1 MHVGYHVGWQNWRED
16 FTDEQMYRAELDLLD
31 QVEDQG
37 FDSVWSVEH
46 HFDSFAMC
54 PDTTQILSYLA
65 ARTSTILLGTGAV
78 ILPWND
84 PLRVVE
90 KLIMLDHLCEGR
102 LLVGLGRGLAKMEYE
117 GFRVDMNEARERF
130 DEAAPMVLRGL
141 ETGIVE
147 NNGPFY
153 PQPRVEVRPRPTRSF
168 ADRLYCVAMSPDS
181 QITAAELGATMM
193 TFVQYPAEVHAEAV
207 NTYRNLFM
215 QRHGREAGPAVLT
228 DFTYCHADLET
239 AERRAHEAIGNYFV
253 SVVRHYDFAGE
264 HFATTKGYT
273 DYAISAAMIREAG
286 LEKAAES
293 FVASQIWGTP
303 DQILEKYR
311 KRVAI
316 MGPIQANVVFSHG
329 GLGYDEIA
337 ESQRLF
343 GEEVLPK
350 LKKLTAQEPGG
361 AAQSPSLEP

>member
-1 MHVGYHVGWQNWRED
+1 MHVGYHVGWQNWREN

-37 FDSVWSVEH
+37 FDSLWSVEH

-54 PDTTQILSYLA
+54 PDATQILSYLA
-65 ARTSTILLGTGAV
+65 ARTSTISLGTGAV

-90 KLIMLDHLCEGR
+90 KLIMLDHLSEGR
-102 LLVGLGRGLAKMEYE
+102 LLVGLGRGLAKMEYA

-147 NNGPFY
+147 NDGPFY
-153 PQPRVEVRPRPTRSF
+153 PQPRVEIRPSPSRSF
-168 ADRLYCVAMSPDS
+168 QDRLYCVAMSPDS

-207 NTYRNLFM
+207 NVYRRLFEE
-215 QRHGREAGPAVLT
+215 RHGRPAGPPVLT
-228 DFTYCHADLET
+228 DFTYCHADPGE
-239 AERRAHEAIGNYFV
+239 AERRAREAIGNYFV

-273 DYAISAAMIREAG
+273 EYAIGAAMIREAG
-286 LEKAAES
+286 LKNAAAA
-293 FVASQIWGTP
+293 FADAQIWGTP
-303 DQILEKYR
+303 DQIIEKYR
-311 KRVAI
+311 GRLEV

-329 GLGYDEIA
+329 GLCYDEVA
-337 ESQRLF
+337 ASQRLF
-343 GEEVLPK
+343 SEEVLPE
-350 LKKLTAQEPGG
+350 LKKLGAPAPAERTAEPLGR
-361 AAQSPSLEP
+361 